1 MGEDRLIAICNG
13 FQGLGIVIPDN
24 SQWMGSPSSC
34 RSYARSV
41 ISHSRVSTD
50 DMDKGNFQHAEVL
63 LMGAAGFLS
72 SAADSAVKVEAAC
85 LLLDATLATA
95 FLSPL

>member
-1 MGEDRLIAICNG
+1 MRAIRKLEDRLIAICNG

-41 ISHSRVSTD
+41 ISHSRSRRILRGSSVSTD
-50 DMDKGNFQHAEVL
+50 DMDKGIRL
-63 LMGAAGFLS
+63 
-72 SAADSAVKVEAAC
+72 
-85 LLLDATLATA
+85 
-95 FLSPL
+95 